1 MPTFLGQVDLKRRK
15 DKPMRRLL
23 ALGSVAI
30 TSIVLLTF
38 GVGTAAADR
47 QPGGCHAFGTF
58 MGVSAPWSGQNQRPL
73 GQVVRQLTPFSDAL
87 AVFKGPLCG

>member
-1 MPTFLGQVDLKRRK
+1 
-15 DKPMRRLL
+15 MRRLST
-23 ALGSVAI
+23 LGSVAI
-30 TSIVLLTF
+30 TSVVLLAF
-38 GVGTAAADR
+38 GASTAAADP
-47 QPGGCHAFGTF
+47 QPGGCQAFGAF